1 MEKQIDM
8 RDTYNNYEEIQQDY
22 DRFDEHNVFTKYIM
36 DKITIEQRREIR
48 KDWNKEGHREMR
60 WQNYLI
66 KRVNKYKQIEM
77 NKEEIKHQEIIEWLE
92 NHPELDGYNE
102 DGTPTD
108 ETYQDAIKEIKA
120 ERGITNKNK

>member
-48 KDWNKEGHREMR
+48 KDWNKEGHREMG

-66 KRVNKYKQIEM
+66 KRVNKY
-77 NKEEIKHQEIIEWLE
+77 NK
-92 NHPELDGYNE
+92 
-102 DGTPTD
+102 
-108 ETYQDAIKEIKA
+108 
-120 ERGITNKNK
+120 